1 MPELPD
7 VVVYIEALE
16 RRILGHVLERIEI
29 AGPFLLR
36 TATPP
41 IDSAQNRK
49 VIAIRRLGKRIA
61 IGLGACASDGGASGG
76 QALSDAKQLIA
87 PDQIWLVFHLMI
99 AGRLHWSQRKVTP
112 DEHPTNRKSGTPWGP
127 LGRRTLAAFH
137 FDSGTLTLTEAG
149 TRKRA
154 SLHLL
159 HGEAELVQLDR
170 GGIDVLST
178 SAEQFAAVLTGSN
191 HTLKRALTDPRF
203 FSGIGN
209 AYSDEILHRAQL
221 SPVALTQRLS
231 GEEVNRLYRA
241 TRETLTEWIE
251 RLRAESGDKTAA
263 NVVVVDYESNLALLE
278 PSDKKFLDGLTPL
291 QLALDTVVGDRLAA
305 LQLESTGALVL
316 TEGLVTTIQMTR
328 YPADIGQFLTYRV
341 SMSLQYRDNS
351 YTVPLVKN
359 NKLAALLLRYDQRTQ
374 VVDAIP
380 APIIAHFLK
389 DAEKEPYEGFP
400 SAGFGFFPTRDPQ
413 LRKFAEQTGKPAGVY
428 VTSVDP
434 NSPAAKA
441 GLEVGDTVSGIGNSE
456 IDQNGNYVDPLYGK
470 IEFTN
475 LVTAKA
481 FAGDSLPLHIQRAGK
496 PMQLELV
503 LGHRNANDYVI
514 PPYSLDRAPLYYVLG
529 GLIFEELSRQ
539 YLREWGANWMKD
551 APQRLV
557 YKDRFQ
563 SELYPEGNRRVV
575 VLTQVLPANTTIGY
589 DEVAY
594 LTVRKVNG
602 KEVKSL
608 AELANAVKEPADGF
622 ITIETEE
629 DPKQIALEAKQVEAE
644 AEALKQNYGLPALQ
658 RLE

>member
-1 MPELPD
+1 MKTFRFH
-7 VVVYIEALE
+7 VVL
-16 RRILGHVLERIEI
+16 L
-29 AGPFLLR
+29 AG
-36 TATPP
+36 
-41 IDSAQNRK
+41 I
-49 VIAIRRLGKRIA
+49 
-61 IGLGACASDGGASGG
+61 
-76 QALSDAKQLIA
+76 ALSMT
-87 PDQIWLVFHLMI
+87 V
-99 AGRLHWSQRKVTP
+99 
-112 DEHPTNRKSGTPWGP
+112 
-127 LGRRTLAAFH
+127 
-137 FDSGTLTLTEAG
+137 
-149 TRKRA
+149 
-154 SLHLL
+154 
-159 HGEAELVQLDR
+159 
-170 GGIDVLST
+170 
-178 SAEQFAAVLTGSN
+178 FAATGPKGPETVVKPKELSLVRVN
-191 HTLKRALTDPRF
+191 VTGQPYDFVRPWQKKAPFSKRAL
-203 FSGIGN
+203 G
-209 AYSDEILHRAQL
+209 A
-221 SPVALTQRLS
+221 VLS
-231 GEEVNRLYRA
+231 GGRVLVTADLVANQNYVELE
-241 TRETLTEWIE
+241 
-251 RLRAESGDKTAA
+251 RAESGDKTAA

-278 PSDKKFLDGLTPL
+278 PTDKKFLDGLTPL

-328 YPADIGQFLTYRV
+328 YPADLGQFLTYRV
-341 SMSLQYRDNS
+341 SISLQYRDNS

-359 NKLAALLLRYDQRTQ
+359 NKLAALLLRFDQRTQ

-389 DAEKEPYEGFP
+389 DAEKQPYQGFP

-434 NSPAAKA
+434 SSPAAKA
-441 GLEVGDTVSGIGNSE
+441 GLQVGDIVTTVGNNE

-475 LVTAKA
+475 LITAKA
-481 FAGDSLPLHIQRAGK
+481 FAGDTLPLHLQRAGK
-496 PMQLELV
+496 PMQLDLKLE
-503 LGHRNANDYVI
+503 HRNANDYVI
-514 PPYSLDRAPLYYVLG
+514 PPYSLDRAPLYCVLG

-589 DEVAY
+589 DDISY
-594 LTVRKVNG
+594 LCVRKVNG

-608 AELANAVKEPADGF
+608 ADLAEAVKNPVDGF

-629 DPKQIALEAKQVEAE
+629 DPKQIALDAKQVEAD
-644 AEALKQNYGLPALQ
+644 AEALKQNYGLPSLQ

>member
-1 MPELPD
+1 MRTTHRYLFIALVALP
-7 VVVYIEALE
+7 
-16 RRILGHVLERIEI
+16 
-29 AGPFLLR
+29 F
-36 TATPP
+36 
-41 IDSAQNRK
+41 SA
-49 VIAIRRLGKRIA
+49 
-61 IGLGACASDGGASGG
+61 
-76 QALSDAKQLIA
+76 
-87 PDQIWLVFHLMI
+87 
-99 AGRLHWSQRKVTP
+99 
-112 DEHPTNRKSGTPWGP
+112 
-127 LGRRTLAAFH
+127 
-137 FDSGTLTLTEAG
+137 
-149 TRKRA
+149 
-154 SLHLL
+154 
-159 HGEAELVQLDR
+159 
-170 GGIDVLST
+170 
-178 SAEQFAAVLTGSN
+178 FAATKGPETVVKPKELSLVRVNVTGQPFDFVRPWQKKAPFS
-191 HTLKRALTDPRF
+191 KRALGAVLPQGRVLVTAD
-203 FSGIGN
+203 
-209 AYSDEILHRAQL
+209 L
-221 SPVALTQRLS
+221 VANQNYVEL
-231 GEEVNRLYRA
+231 E
-241 TRETLTEWIE
+241 
-251 RLRAESGDKTAA
+251 RAESGDKSAA
-263 NVVVVDYESNLALLE
+263 NVIVVDYESNLALLE

-291 QLALDTVVGDRLAA
+291 QLAVDTVVGDKVAA

-341 SMSLQYRDNS
+341 SMPLQYRDNS

-434 NSPAAKA
+434 DSPAGKA
-441 GLEVGDTVSGIGNSE
+441 GLQVGDIVVGIGSNE

-481 FAGDSLPLHIQRAGK
+481 FAGDTMPLHIQRAGK
-496 PMQLELV
+496 PMQLDVV
-503 LGHRNANDYVI
+503 LAHRNANDYVI
-514 PPYSLDRAPLYYVLG
+514 PPYSLDRAPNYYVLG
-529 GLIFEELSRQ
+529 GMIFEELSRQ
-539 YLREWGANWMKD
+539 YLREWGANWLKD

-594 LTVRKVNG
+594 LTVQKVNG

-608 AELANAVKEPADGF
+608 AELAAAVKQPVDGF

-629 DPKQIALEAKQVEAE
+629 DPKQIALDAKQVEAE
-644 AEALKQNYGLPALQ
+644 ADALKQNYGLPSLQ